1 MAFNNRMNKK
11 TDRIHHSSKSDR
23 QHSFGGSHG
32 ASSADRTED
41 HRKDDRYGNKEGNK
55 YTPNPSVG
63 ARFNRTDDQRRTE
76 RFEERTGFGGA
87 RGRAPTF
94 AERQATG
101 ERPRPEMFDVICDKC
116 GKHTTVPFRPTNGKP
131 VLCRECFRGQDS
143 NAGNFSTPNNFSDSN
158 QSRSFSE
165 RPRQSAEK
173 FADRTERPSR
183 SFDRP
188 RSDDRATF
196 ASKPRTAAKQQFE
209 GKRSFG
215 DKGTNQQRY
224 ENKSAE
230 ANWKGS
236 SAFSQSSIPGVFEF
250 KGNIYTKNANPGQ
263 IVYGEKTFTWDG
275 VEYRQWDAMR
285 SKLGAG
291 IKKGMKEIGIAQ
303 GSSVLY
309 LGCSTGTTVSHV
321 AEIVGE
327 QGIVYA
333 LDVAPRVMRDMTLL
347 AKKRHNIYPLMAD
360 ANRPTTFAHAVPI
373 VDSIFMDI
381 AQSNQVEIFLK
392 NVHAFLKDGG
402 YALLSLK
409 SRSVDITKTPQQI
422 YAEARKLLEAD
433 LIVLDYKTLDPFEKD
448 HALFICKKK

>member
-32 ASSADRTED
+32 SGSEDRNED
-41 HRKDDRYGNKEGNK
+41 HRKDDRYGNKAGNK
-55 YTPNPSVG
+55 YTPSADVG

-76 RFEERTGFGGA
+76 RFEERTNFGGA

-131 VLCRECFRGQDS
+131 VLCRECFRGSDS
-143 NAGNFSTPNNFSDSN
+143 SSGSSFSDRN
-158 QSRSFSE
+158 E
-165 RPRQSAEK
+165 RPRAEK
-173 FADRTERPSR
+173 FADRTERTSSTNSR

-188 RSDDRATF
+188 QSEGRAERPAF
-196 ASKPRTAAKQQFE
+196 KPRVAKQQFE
-209 GKRSFG
+209 GKRGFG
-215 DKGTNQQRY
+215 DKGTSQYQH
-224 ENKSAE
+224 EGKAVE

-236 SAFSQSSIPGVFEF
+236 SAFSESNIPGVFSY
-250 KGNIYTKNANPGQ
+250 KGNIYTRNANPGQ

-275 VEYRQWDAMR
+275 TEYRQWDAMR

-291 IKKGMKEIGIAQ
+291 IKKGIKEIGITK
-303 GSSVLY
+303 GDSVLY

-321 AEIVGE
+321 AELVGDS
-327 QGIVYA
+327 GIVYA

-360 ANRPTTFAHAVPI
+360 ANRPTTFGHAVPV
-373 VDSIFMDI
+373 VDAIFMDI

-402 YALLSLK
+402 FAMLSLK

-422 YAEARKLLEAD
+422 YSEARTLLEKD
-433 LIVLDYKTLDPFEKD
+433 LVVLDYKTLDPFEKD